1 MDLLIVGGTRFVGR
15 HIAEQ
20 ALARGHRV
28 TLLHRGST
36 QAPTLGAA
44 EHLLADRDRLGGVLE
59 GRSFDATIDAC
70 AYWPG
75 QVRSL
80 ASALDGRGGHY
91 VYISSASAYAETSTR
106 GGDESLPLAS
116 IGSDDPDS
124 LAMGPDTY
132 GPLKALCEKASTE
145 EFGAVTSTIVRPT
158 YVVGPHDHTGRF
170 TWWVDRISR
179 GGAVA
184 CPGPADH
191 PMQLIDARDQA
202 SWVVGLAERRVSG
215 AFHSCSPEPPWS
227 FRDMLEGIRSAL
239 DADAELRW
247 LDPHDVGSAPFPLW
261 APEAEGVLALSPAAA
276 RATGLSPRPF
286 AETVRDTAAWMASA
300 PWRPDG
306 VGVDADDEARL
317 LAASEGA

>member
-106 GGDESLPLAS
+106 GGDESLPLAR
-116 IGSDDPDS
+116 IGTDDPDS

-215 AFHSCSPEPPWS
+215 AFHSCSPSRRGHSATCWRAS
-227 FRDMLEGIRSAL
+227 GRRSTRMPSCA
-239 DADAELRW
+239 
-247 LDPHDVGSAPFPLW
+247 GSTPTTW
-261 APEAEGVLALSPAAA
+261 APRPSPY
-276 RATGLSPRPF
+276 GHPRPR
-286 AETVRDTAAWMASA
+286 AC
-300 PWRPDG
+300 WRCHPRPPG
-306 VGVDADDEARL
+306 PPGCRPVPSRRR
-317 LAASEGA
+317 